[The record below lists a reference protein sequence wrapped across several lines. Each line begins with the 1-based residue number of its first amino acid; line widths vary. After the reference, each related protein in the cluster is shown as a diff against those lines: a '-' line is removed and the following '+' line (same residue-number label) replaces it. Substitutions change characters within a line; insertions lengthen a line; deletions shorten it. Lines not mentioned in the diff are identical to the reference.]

1 MEFSKYL
8 ASIGLKTYV
17 AFDLE
22 TTGLDPV
29 NDFIIEF
36 GAVKVVDGKI
46 AERMQ
51 QFIKP
56 PIPIPPFITKITTI
70 TDEMVA
76 EAPELEAVMEQ
87 IFAFLGDFPLV
98 GHNVMF
104 DYGFL
109 QQKRSEYDG
118 KDLEN
123 PLLDTLYLSRTFR
136 YDLVNHRL
144 GDIAE
149 YYGLSAEGTHRADYD
164 AELTGELL
172 LKFIGEMARGDQEVF
187 QNLVEIHR
195 SVEMPNKLLFINIL
209 NHLRSGKKMV
219 MPHGF
224 TPEPIPSPPN
234 IRDIQRKE
242 ELPELADIFEKNGSL
257 AAQLSGYEPR
267 PAQSDMARD
276 IEQIMTNNEFLVAES
291 GTGVGKSLAY
301 TVPSV
306 LTRYRLEEEAPLII
320 SCNTKNLQ
328 DQLFHKE
335 IPFIQEKLGIGMKA
349 ILLKGRSN
357 YICKNKWTRAM
368 RDLDWFLSDREKEE
382 MQTLV
387 LWLRETRTGDID
399 EHNGFSTGRAS
410 YLWSKLCSEPGF
422 CTTAVCQPFE
432 HCFLGKIRRETHG
445 ADVIVVNHS
454 LLLSDAA
461 AGHSILPR
469 YERLVVDE
477 GHLLE
482 KNAYQFFASEF
493 SYYSLRNLLDRMYY
507 RARRMTGLSVDLLH
521 YLVPL
526 KEEEKTDVLQQVEDI
541 QNATQEASNASESFF
556 QEFRQQHLVKLQHSK
571 FMYKELY
578 TAEKELFAPVANPW
592 QELIVALGNLQKL
605 LETLR
610 RQLDDIHTDGVVDL
624 EEYLLRLDGFREELQ
639 NTFAIMD
646 SQAAANEAGMI
657 YWFEMSPR
665 EDDINVRF
673 IQVPLRVGNVL
684 QTALYEDLSS
694 AVFTSATLAVNDSFE
709 YYMKRTGLLENDRV
723 VTRLYP
729 SPFSYEDQAR
739 AFVPLFLGYT
749 KDPNYTERV
758 ISALEEI
765 WQAHPVGTLILFT
778 SYSQLLEW
786 EGALTPIFKHSNR
799 KLLVQNNQVSRV
811 HLINTF
817 KNEPGSVLLA
827 TDSFWQGI
835 DIPGDALQLLV
846 VAKLPFQVPSEPIV
860 RANQDDIRMNSGNDF
875 MEYAVPEAAIK
886 YKQGIGRLIRT
897 MSDYGAVI
905 SLDDR
910 LFTKRYG
917 SYFINSTPIPHVAA
931 RTKEDLIGGVVKWL
945 ASHQSAGNG

>member
-8 ASIGLKTYV
+8 ASIGLKTFV
-17 AFDLE
+17 AYDLE

-29 NDFIIEF
+29 NDYIIEF

-46 AERMQ
+46 ADHMQ

-76 EAPELEAVMEQ
+76 DAPALEGVMED
-87 IFAFLGDFPLV
+87 IFDFLGDYPLV

-104 DYGFL
+104 DYNFL
-109 QQKRSEYDG
+109 QQKRNEYDG
-118 KDLEN
+118 YEMKNALM
-123 PLLDTLYLSRTFR
+123 DTLYLSRTFR

-164 AELTGELL
+164 AELTAKLL
-172 LKFIGEMARGDQEVF
+172 IKFIGEMARGDEEVF
-187 QNLVEIHR
+187 KNLVEIHR
-195 SVEMPNKLLFINIL
+195 TVELPNKQLFINVL
-209 NHLRSGKKMV
+209 NQLRSGKKLML
-219 MPHGF
+219 PPGF
-224 TPEPIPSPPN
+224 KPEPMAARPN
-234 IRDIQRKE
+234 IRDIPKPE
-242 ELPELADIFEKNGSL
+242 ALPAMEDVFEPDGSL
-257 AAQLSGYEPR
+257 AAELSGYEPR
-267 PAQSDMARD
+267 PAQYDMARD
-276 IEQIMTNNEFLVAES
+276 IARIMQNNEFLVAES

-306 LTRYRLEEEAPLII
+306 LTRYQMEEDAPLII

-368 RDLDWFLSDREKEE
+368 RDLDWFLSEREKEE

-387 LWLRETRTGDID
+387 LWLRETQTGDID

-422 CTTAVCQPFE
+422 CTTTVCQPFDY
-432 HCFLGKIRRETHG
+432 CFLGKIRREAHR

-461 AGHSILPR
+461 AGHSILPG

-493 SYYSLRNLLDRMYY
+493 SYYSLRNLLDRMFY
-507 RARRMTGLSVDLLH
+507 RARRMSGLAVDLLH

-526 KEEEKTDVLQQVEDI
+526 KEEEKKDVLQLVEDI
-541 QNATQEASNASESFF
+541 QNATQEAANANESFF
-556 QEFRQQHLVKLQHSK
+556 KDFRDQHTVKLQHSK
-571 FMYKELY
+571 FVYKELY
-578 TAEKELFAPVANPW
+578 AAENKIFEQVAGSW
-592 QELIVALGNLQKL
+592 YDLTTGISNLRKL

-610 RQLDDIHTDGVVDL
+610 RQLDDINTDGVVDL
-624 EEYLLRLDGFREELQ
+624 EEYLLRLDSYREELSTTLGLMETQ
-639 NTFAIMD
+639 
-646 SQAAANEAGMI
+646 SAASEEGII

-665 EDDINVRF
+665 DDDINTRF
-673 IQVPLRVGNVL
+673 IQVPLRVGKVL

-709 YYMKRTGLLENDRV
+709 YYLQRTGLLDNDRV
-723 VTRLYP
+723 TTRIYP
-729 SPFSYEDQAR
+729 SPFSYPDQAR
-739 AFVPLFLGYT
+739 AFVPLFLGYN
-749 KDPNYTERV
+749 KDPGYTARV
-758 ISALEEI
+758 IDVLENI
-765 WQAHPVGTLILFT
+765 WQVHPVGTMILFT

-786 EGALTPIFKHSNR
+786 ESVLTPIFKHSDR

-835 DIPGDALQLLV
+835 DIPGEALQLLV

-860 RANQDDIRMNSGNDF
+860 RANQNDIRNNSGNDF

-897 MSDYGAVI
+897 MSDFGAVI

-917 SYFINSTPIPHVAA
+917 SYFINSTAIPHVAA
-931 RTKEDLIGGVVKWL
+931 RTKQELVEGVVNWL
-945 ASHQSAGNG
+945 ASHNSAGNG